1 MGARGRLLSSTA
13 LSGFAGGW
21 LLLAGGVAS
30 AADLQ
35 PLVTKA
41 PPAAAPAEYLPAVD
55 GLNFKADGFGGTITN
70 RSVYGSEGAVSIPL
84 GGQFGL
90 QLDGALGDFGNSFF
104 GSGAAHAFWRDPARG
119 LAGFYTSH
127 TYWDQI
133 GGVHVD
139 RYGGEGALYL
149 DRWTLEGTAGVETGS
164 NKTVTVGSFFDT
176 VAIKTRFYDQV
187 SANYYLTDNLRL
199 SVGHAYT
206 DGLNALTLGGE
217 WGFRVSERTM
227 GSLFI
232 EGRAGE
238 GDFHGVYGGLRF
250 YFGNHDKSL
259 IRRNR
264 EDDPPSDQN
273 LNLFT
278 LGGATSQQGVP
289 PLPVAPPVCTGETH
303 LVGNICV
310 PNPSDRRLKRDII
323 PLYRL
328 AGGLMLYRY
337 RYLWSDQLYVGVMAQ
352 EVAEVVPA
360 AVLCGADG
368 FLRVDYARLGLK
380 LLTWDEWL
388 QLQERQHLLLAA

>member
-1 MGARGRLLSSTA
+1 MDGVTGMNRRGRLLSSTA
-13 LSGFAGGW
+13 LSGIAGAV
-21 LLLAGGVAS
+21 LLLSSGTAS
-30 AADLQ
+30 AADL
-35 PLVTKA
+35 PFVTKA
-41 PPAAAPAEYLPAVD
+41 PPSAAPAFQPAVD
-55 GLNFKADGFGGTITN
+55 GLNFKADGFGGTIAN
-70 RSVYGSEGAVSIPL
+70 RTAYGSQGAVSIPL

-90 QLDGALGDFGNSFF
+90 QLDGALGGYDSRFF
-104 GSGAAHAFWRDPARG
+104 ASGAAHAFWRDPARG

-164 NKTVTVGSFFDT
+164 NKSATIGTFIDT
-176 VAIKTRFYDQV
+176 IAIKTRFFDQV
-187 SANYYLTDNLRL
+187 SANYYLTDDLRV
-199 SVGHAYT
+199 SIGHAYT
-206 DGLNALTLGGE
+206 AGHNALTLGGE

-250 YFGNHDKSL
+250 YFGNHDKTL

-278 LGGATSQQGVP
+278 LGGASSQQGVP
-289 PLPVAPPVCTGETH
+289 PPVQQQQQTCPAGETF
-303 LVGNICV
+303 VGGHCV
-310 PNPSDRRLKRDII
+310 
-323 PLYRL
+323 
-328 AGGLMLYRY
+328 
-337 RYLWSDQLYVGVMAQ
+337 
-352 EVAEVVPA
+352 
-360 AVLCGADG
+360 
-368 FLRVDYARLGLK
+368 
-380 LLTWDEWL
+380 LL
-388 QLQERQHLLLAA
+388 